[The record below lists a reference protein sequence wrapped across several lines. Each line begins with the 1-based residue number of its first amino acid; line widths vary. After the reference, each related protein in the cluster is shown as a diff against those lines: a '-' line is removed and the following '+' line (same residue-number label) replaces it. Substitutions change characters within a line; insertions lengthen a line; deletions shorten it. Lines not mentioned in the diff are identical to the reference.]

1 MKLSY
6 DCRHAR
12 RQSCLLQDDATMTN
26 RKQVPFLA
34 TLFVL
39 AGFATLALL
48 PSHAGAQSRKAD
60 PLSRESILRDPAAPT
75 AGNLKGDVTIVE
87 WFDYQ
92 CPYCKKMNPELM
104 KAVRGDGHIRLVFKD
119 WPIFGPASTYAAKL
133 VLATKYQK
141 KYEQAHN
148 ALMAVNGRLNED
160 RVRATLTQ
168 AGIDVARAD
177 HDLETHRKDID
188 ALLARN
194 DEQASALGFQ
204 GTPAFI
210 IGHYRVP
217 GVLDAKNL
225 KLAIQDA
232 RKDLKKG
239 K

>member
-1 MKLSY
+1 
-6 DCRHAR
+6 
-12 RQSCLLQDDATMTN
+12 MTN
-26 RKQVPFLA
+26 RKQA
-34 TLFVL
+34 LFFAALFAL
-39 AGFATLALL
+39 AGFATLVIL
-48 PSHAGAQSRKAD
+48 PNQTFAQTSKSAA
-60 PLSRESILRDPAAPT
+60 LSRAAILRDPAAPT
-75 AGNLKGDVTIVE
+75 IGNLKGDVTIVE

-104 KAVRGDGHIRLVFKD
+104 EAVREDGHIRFVLKD
-119 WPIFGPASTYAAKL
+119 WPIFGAASIYAAKL

-148 ALMAVNGRLNED
+148 ALMAINGRLNEN
-160 RVRATLTQ
+160 RVRATLTKV
-168 AGIDVARAD
+168 GIDVARAD
-177 HDLETHRKDID
+177 RDLAKHREDID

-194 DEQASALGFQ
+194 DEQASRLGFQ

-217 GVLDAKNL
+217 GALDAANL
-225 KLAIQDA
+225 RLAIQDA

>member
-1 MKLSY
+1 
-6 DCRHAR
+6 
-12 RQSCLLQDDATMTN
+12 MTD
-26 RKQVPFLA
+26 RKQAPFFA
-34 TLFVL
+34 ALFAL
-39 AGFATLALL
+39 AGFATLAIL
-48 PSHAGAQSRKAD
+48 PSQTAAQSSKSAALTRAA
-60 PLSRESILRDPAAPT
+60 ILRDPAAPT
-75 AGNLKGDVTIVE
+75 AGNFKGDVTIVE

-104 KAVRGDGHIRLVFKD
+104 KAVREDGHIRLVFKD
-119 WPIFGPASTYAAKL
+119 WPIFGAASTYAAKL

-148 ALMAVNGRLNED
+148 ALMAIKGRLNID
-160 RVRATLTQ
+160 RVRATLTK
-168 AGIDVARAD
+168 AGVDVARAD
-177 HDLETHRKDID
+177 RDLEKHRKDID

-217 GVLDAKNL
+217 GALDATNL

>member
-1 MKLSY
+1 
-6 DCRHAR
+6 
-12 RQSCLLQDDATMTN
+12 MTI
-26 RKQVPFLA
+26 RKQAPFFTALFTLTGLA
-34 TLFVL
+34 M
-39 AGFATLALL
+39 LALL
-48 PSHAGAQSRKAD
+48 PSQTSAQSSKAVA
-60 PLSRESILRDPAAPT
+60 LSRESILRDPAAPT
-75 AGNLKGDVTIVE
+75 VGNLTGDVTIVE

-104 KAVRGDGHIRLVFKD
+104 KAVHEDGHIRLVFKD
-119 WPIFGPASTYAAKL
+119 WPVFGAASTYAAKL
-133 VLATKYQK
+133 VLATKYQH

-148 ALMAVNGRLNED
+148 ALMAIRGRLNED
-160 RVRATLTQ
+160 MVRAALTT
-168 AGIDVARAD
+168 AGIDVARAQ

-194 DEQASALGFQ
+194 DEQASGLGFQ

-217 GVLDAKNL
+217 GALDAANL

-232 RKDLKKG
+232 RKDLKKD